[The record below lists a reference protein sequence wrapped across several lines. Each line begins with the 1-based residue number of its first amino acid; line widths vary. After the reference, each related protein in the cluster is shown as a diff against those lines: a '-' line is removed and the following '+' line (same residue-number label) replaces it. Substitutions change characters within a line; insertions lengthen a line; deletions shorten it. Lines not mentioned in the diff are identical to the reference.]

1 MAFMIAQRAFIKV
14 YLITLVE
21 QHKGYGYQ
29 MLEDLRRDFKAHGY
43 SPPRV
48 RYTVPCMSWC
58 SKGFCTVPSSSRG
71 MIPRSIFRKS
81 SFITSRQTGRRKP
94 SCTKTSENR
103 SGPLFRHPKQ
113 SGRR

>member
-14 YLITLVE
+14 YLITMVE

-48 RYTVPCMSWC
+48 KSTAPCMSWC
-58 SKGFCTVPSSSRG
+58 SKGYSTAPSSSRG
-71 MIPRSIFRKS
+71 AIPRSISRKS
-81 SFITSRQTGRRKP
+81 SYIISLLTGRRRP
-94 SCTKTSENR
+94 GSTKSR
-103 SGPLFRHPKQ
+103 
-113 SGRR
+113 